1 MKCRNRRLGKTR
13 NARIVKQRRRSVQTL
28 EK

>member
-1 MKCRNRRLGKTR
+1 MKCRNRRLSKVR
-13 NARIVKQRRRSVQTL
+13 ANRVVKQRRRSVQTL